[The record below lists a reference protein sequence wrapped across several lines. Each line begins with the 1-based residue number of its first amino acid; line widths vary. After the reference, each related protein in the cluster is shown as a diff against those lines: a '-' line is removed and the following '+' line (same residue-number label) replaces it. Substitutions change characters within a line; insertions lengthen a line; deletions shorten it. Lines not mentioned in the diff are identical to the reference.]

1 MLTFEKNYDGR
12 LSFATDAWTSPNQR
26 AFIAITVHLEHE
38 GEPLLMLLDVVEVS
52 ISHMGE
58 NLANTFAKILED
70 YGISEKVH

>member
-12 LSFATDAWTSPNQR
+12 LSFATDTWTSPNQR

-58 NLANTFAKILED
+58 NLANTFAEILED